1 MQACGL
7 IVEYNPFHNGHLYH
21 VNQAKKKTSA
31 DCIIAVMSG
40 SFLQRGEPAIIDK
53 FYRTKAALR
62 SGVDLVLELPYAFAV
77 QSSQLFAKGAVNILS
92 EIGAE
97 SLCFGSESGHI
108 SHFISTYT
116 YFKEKESDY
125 QYYLKKALNTGLSFP
140 EASKKAYYNIGLA
153 NMPIDLSKPNNIL
166 GFSYVKRI
174 LEQKLPIKPLT
185 IKRISSQ
192 YHEKEINSSIAS
204 ATGIRDRLFKDNNL
218 YSNDIIGTMPKE
230 TMTQLQLYKKEAT
243 LWHNWEKYFPFV
255 YYRVLT
261 MNAKELADIHGV
273 DEGLEYRIL
282 NTVKQATSFN
292 NWLQMIKTKRYTWT
306 RIQRMFVHLLTN
318 TKKSDLNTIHE
329 LESIP
334 YIRLLG
340 ATKRGRE
347 YLNIRKN
354 DMSIPIISSL
364 SRDQDPLLSI
374 EERATNAYYSILS
387 PHLRNQFH
395 AQELKGPI
403 LFN

>member
-21 VNQAKKKTSA
+21 VNQARKKTSA

-53 FYRTKAALR
+53 FHRTKAALE

-77 QSSQLFAKGAVNILS
+77 QSSQLFAKGAVNTLS

-108 SHFISTYT
+108 SHFISTYK

-140 EASKKAYYNIGLA
+140 EASKKAYHNIGLV

-185 IKRISSQ
+185 IKRINSQ

-204 ATGIRDRLFKDNNL
+204 ATGIRARLFKDHNL

-230 TMTQLQLYKKEAT
+230 TITQLQLYKKETT

-292 NWLQMIKTKRYTWT
+292 DWLQMIKTKRYTWT
-306 RIQRMFVHLLTN
+306 RLQRIFVHLLTN
-318 TKKSDLNTIHE
+318 TKKSDLNTVHE
-329 LESIP
+329 LKSVP

-340 ATKRGRE
+340 ATQRGRE

-395 AQELKGPI
+395 SQELKGPI
-403 LFN
+403 LI